1 MHNQQTFRST
11 MSDPVIADREDIAT
25 AGGHTDV
32 AELVEEARAIVAGA
46 DIRPTRAHLR
56 ACLSWL
62 DGCPP
67 PMGDTPFEH

>member
-1 MHNQQTFRST
+1 MHNHQTFRST
-11 MSDPVIADREDIAT
+11 MSNLVGADREDIASE
-25 AGGHTDV
+25 AEASCLADLV
-32 AELVEEARAIVAGA
+32 AEARAIVAGA

>member
-11 MSDPVIADREDIAT
+11 MSDPVVADREDIAT
-25 AGGHTDV
+25 AGVHANV
-32 AELVEEARAIVAGA
+32 ADLVEEARAIVAGA

-56 ACLSWL
+56 ACLGWL

-67 PMGDTPFEH
+67 PMGDAPFEH

>member
-1 MHNQQTFRST
+1 VQNQQTFRST
-11 MSDPVIADREDIAT
+11 MSDPVGADREDIASE
-25 AGGHTDV
+25 AEASCLADLV
-32 AELVEEARAIVAGA
+32 AEARAIVAGS

>member
-1 MHNQQTFRST
+1 MQNQQTCRST
-11 MSDPVIADREDIAT
+11 MTHPDCADREDIAT
-25 AGGHTDV
+25 AGGHADL
-32 AELVEEARAIVAGA
+32 ADLVEEARAIVAGA

-67 PMGDTPFEH
+67 HMGNAPFEH

>member
-1 MHNQQTFRST
+1 MQNQQTFRST
-11 MSDPVIADREDIAT
+11 MTHHDFADREDNTT
-25 AGGHTDV
+25 AGGHTDL
-32 AELVEEARAIVAGA
+32 ADLVVEARAIVAGA

-67 PMGDTPFEH
+67 PMGDAPFEH

>member
-1 MHNQQTFRST
+1 MQNQQSFRST
-11 MSDPVIADREDIAT
+11 MTHADCADIAT
-25 AGGHTDV
+25 ANGQDL
-32 AELVEEARAIVAGA
+32 ADLVEEARAIVAGA

-67 PMGDTPFEH
+67 QRGEAPFAH

>member
-1 MHNQQTFRST
+1 MQNQQTFRST
-11 MSDPVIADREDIAT
+11 MTHPDFADREDKTA
-25 AGGHTDV
+25 AGGHANL
-32 AELVEEARAIVAGA
+32 AELVAEARAIVAGA

-67 PMGDTPFEH
+67 PMGDAPFEH

>member
-1 MHNQQTFRST
+1 MQNQQTFRSS
-11 MSDPVIADREDIAT
+11 MIHPDCADREDIAT
-25 AGGHTDV
+25 VGEQADL
-32 AELVEEARAIVAGA
+32 ADLVEEARAIVAGA

-67 PMGDTPFEH
+67 PMGDAPFEH

>member
-1 MHNQQTFRST
+1 MQNQQTFRST
-11 MSDPVIADREDIAT
+11 MTHPDFADREDNTT
-25 AGGHTDV
+25 AGGHANLAD
-32 AELVEEARAIVAGA
+32 LVEEARAIVAGA

-67 PMGDTPFEH
+67 PMGDAPFEH